1 MIDIQDLSFSY
12 GNVTALENVSLKE
25 TEPIIT
31 GLWGRNGS
39 GKTTLM
45 KLISGLEQPNQGK
58 ISINGITPY
67 NNSEAMNHVTF
78 MQEDHPFSDLWDV
91 EDVLRFGAYFNEN
104 WDQAFAEY
112 LLEVFELPRKKKIRQ
127 FSKGMKTM
135 IKITLGL
142 ASKAPVTIMDEPSNG
157 LDAHM
162 RKQFYDVLLDTY
174 EEHPRFILLSTHHI
188 EEIEPLCEKIAVID
202 QQTIIRYEDTEDLK
216 RHGVLITGPFEA
228 VKSVI
233 GNSRVIDERRIGKQ
247 LHVMID
253 DSLHMDL
260 GVKENEAAG
269 LTIEKAPLQDYLV
282 NLTKKGTKKH
292 EHA

>member
-1 MIDIQDLSFSY
+1 MIDIHDLSFSY
-12 GNVTALENVSLKE
+12 GNRAALKNVALRE
-25 TEPIIT
+25 DEPVII

-45 KLISGLEQPNQGK
+45 KLISGMDQPNQGTV
-58 ISINGITPY
+58 SVNGITPY

-91 EDVLRFGAYFNEN
+91 KDALRFGAYFNEN

-112 LLEVFELPRKKKIRQ
+112 LLDVFDLPRKKKIRQ
-127 FSKGMKTM
+127 FSKGMKSM

-142 ASKAPVTIMDEPSNG
+142 ASKAPVTVMDEPSNG
-157 LDAHM
+157 LDANM
-162 RKQFYDVLLDTY
+162 RKQFYDMLLDTY
-174 EEHPRFILLSTHHI
+174 EEHPRLIMLSTHHI
-188 EEIEPLCEKIAVID
+188 EELVPLCEKIALID
-202 QQTIIRYEDTEDLK
+202 QKTIIRYEETEELK

-228 VKSVI
+228 VKAVI
-233 GNSRVIDERRIGKQ
+233 GNNRVIDERRIGKQ

-253 DSLHMDL
+253 DSFHTDL
-260 GVKENEAAG
+260 EAKAKDAGV
-269 LTIEKAPLQDYLV
+269 TIEKAPLQDYLV
-282 NLTKKGTKKH
+282 NLTKKETKKH

>member
-1 MIDIQDLSFSY
+1 MIDIQDVSFSY
-12 GNVTALENVSLKE
+12 GNAMVLKNVALREN
-25 TEPIIT
+25 EPIIA
-31 GLWGRNGS
+31 GLWGSNGS

-45 KLISGLEQPNQGK
+45 KLISGLEQPSQGK
-58 ISINGITPY
+58 ISINGIAPY

-78 MQEDHPFSDLWDV
+78 MQEDHPFSDLWNV
-91 EDVLRFGAYFNEN
+91 EDALRFGAYFNEN

-112 LLEVFELPRKKKIRQ
+112 LLDVFELPRKKKIRQ

-157 LDAHM
+157 LDASM

-174 EEHPRFILLSTHHI
+174 EEHPRLILLSTHHI

-202 QQTIIRYEDTEDLK
+202 QQTIIRYEETEDLK
-216 RHGVLITGPFEA
+216 RQGTLLTGPSEA
-228 VKSVI
+228 VNSVI
-233 GNSRVIDERRIGKQ
+233 GNSRVIDERKIGKQ
-247 LHVMID
+247 LYVMID
-253 DSLHMDL
+253 DAFHADL
-260 GVKENEAAG
+260 EAKANEAG
-269 LTIEKAPLQDYLV
+269 VTIEKASLQDYLV
-282 NLTKKGTKKH
+282 NLTKKETRKH